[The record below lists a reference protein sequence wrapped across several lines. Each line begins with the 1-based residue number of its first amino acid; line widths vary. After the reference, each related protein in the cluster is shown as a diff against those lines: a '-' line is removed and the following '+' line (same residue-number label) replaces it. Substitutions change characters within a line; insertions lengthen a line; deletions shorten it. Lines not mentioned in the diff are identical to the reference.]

1 LKKAKTLANLGRA
14 LGFPYQR
21 IMRAKRNGLLKP
33 SAGVIYDVEACCQA
47 IQSHATTV
55 SGGLPSK
62 EKRTLLKV
70 KIRKMRAE
78 ADLLESANKEWEH
91 WGKSKWNLSNGRRTI
106 GHTDDE
112 RPFAKYVLDHYCS
125 VGGGSPSLIDISN
138 DHYFWSA
145 VGIAAIFAGAGFTRN
160 DFPFS
165 QAHSTWIRKFVKARK
180 ENQPALY
187 HAFRLNEPQASPQ
200 VGDMV
205 GYTYAQGITFEQAQ
219 AFFDRT
225 GSYPSHTDVVVA
237 RREDRCG
244 WRQRIGF
251 SHAQDDSID
260 GGRFDRRSL
269 AQVVCRTETQG
280 LLSPDVVLAPL
291 AYRPSPSLSDSC
303 II

>member
-1 LKKAKTLANLGRA
+1 MAKT
-14 LGFPYQR
+14 
-21 IMRAKRNGLLKP
+21 
-33 SAGVIYDVEACCQA
+33 
-47 IQSHATTV
+47 
-55 SGGLPSK
+55 
-62 EKRTLLKV
+62 
-70 KIRKMRAE
+70 E

-91 WGKSKWNLSNGRRTI
+91 WGKSKWNLSSGRRTI

-145 VGIAAIFAGAGFTRN
+145 VGISAIFAGAGFTRN

-225 GSYPSHTDVVVA
+225 GSYPSHTDIVVA
-237 RREDRCG
+237 RRERE
-244 WRQRIGF
+244 I
-251 SHAQDDSID
+251 
-260 GGRFDRRSL
+260 
-269 AQVVCRTETQG
+269 
-280 LLSPDVVLAPL
+280 DVVGANVLDSVTRKTIPL
-291 AYRPSPSLSDSC
+291 TAAGLIADRSHKWFVVLKRKGF
-303 II
+303 